1 MQNTDLTSHTGS
13 SSIHV
18 SSTEK
23 SAWNGK
29 QNAVTGAATTITSS
43 NLTGNRVLVSDSSGK
58 VSVSSITNEE
68 LVSASPGYGGM
79 YHTNSGFMTVSN
91 ANWTKVPIDAGAG
104 NECVRYNSS
113 LKRLDILK
121 AGHYAFMGSVTIS
134 ATGSAGHVKGVKI
147 MKDGADVGY
156 YATTKCVSTA
166 PWKTLSTPL
175 FANSFSA
182 GGYLE
187 LYFRDEG
194 GSATI
199 GHTYLTVIKVG

>member
-1 MQNTDLTSHTGS
+1 M
-13 SSIHV
+13 

-23 SAWNGK
+23 STWNGK
-29 QNAVTGAATTITSS
+29 QNSIIGAASTITSS
-43 NLTGNRVLVSDSSGK
+43 NLTGNRVLISDSSGK
-58 VSVSSITNEE
+58 VSASGVTSTE
-68 LVSASPGYGGM
+68 LISAVPGYGGM

-104 NECVRYNSS
+104 NDCIRYNSS

-121 AGHYAFMGSVTIS
+121 AGHYAFLGSVTIS
-134 ATGSAGHVKGVKI
+134 STGNAGYVKGVKI
-147 MKDGADVGY
+147 LKDGIDVGY

-166 PWKTLSTPL
+166 PWTTISTPL